1 MKPDYYALSG
11 RIKQSLLDI
20 QRVVDRVE
28 NLMEKAK
35 KTGDDGYLDGVA
47 LNLHGF
53 YAGIEHILEDIA
65 RSVDK
70 SLPSGPVW
78 HQDLILQMS
87 ADSGKLR
94 PPVIRAE
101 TRYCLDEYR
110 GFRHIVRNV
119 YTFYF
124 KASRLEELA
133 NGVRTCYQ
141 LVEEDLQSFNQFLLK
156 IAG

>member
-1 MKPDYYALSG
+1 MKSDYYALSG

-20 QRVVDRVE
+20 QMVVDRIE

-35 KTGDDGYLDGVA
+35 KTRDDGYLDGVA

-53 YAGIEHILEDIA
+53 YAGIEHIFEDVA
-65 RSVDK
+65 RTVDK

-87 ADSGKLR
+87 ADSGELR
-94 PPVIRAE
+94 PAVIRAE

-119 YTFYF
+119 YTFHF
-124 KASRLEELA
+124 KESRLEELVS
-133 NGVRTCYQ
+133 GVRPCYQ
-141 LVEEDLQSFNQFLLK
+141 LVEKDLDSFNDVLLK
-156 IAG
+156 I

>member
-11 RIKQSLLDI
+11 RITQSMSDI

-53 YAGIEHILEDIA
+53 YAGIERIFEDIA
-65 RSVDK
+65 RTVDK

-78 HQDLILQMS
+78 HQDLILQLS
-87 ADSGKLR
+87 ADSEKLR
-94 PPVIRAE
+94 PRVICAE
-101 TRYCLDEYR
+101 TRYCIDEYR
-110 GFRHIVRNV
+110 GFRHIVRKV
-119 YTFYF
+119 YTYHL
-124 KASRLEELA
+124 KAPRLEELV
-133 NGVRTCYQ
+133 NGVRPCYQ
-141 LVEEDLQSFNQFLLK
+141 LVEKDLNSFNDFLLK
-156 IAG
+156 TAG

>member
-1 MKPDYYALSG
+1 MKSDFYALSG
-11 RIKQSLLDI
+11 RIRQSLSDI
-20 QRVVDRVE
+20 QRVVERVE

-35 KTGDDGYLDGVA
+35 KTGDDGFLDGVA

-53 YAGIEHILEDIA
+53 YAGIEHIFEDIA
-65 RSVDK
+65 RTVDK

-87 ADSGKLR
+87 ADSGELR
-94 PPVIRAE
+94 PPVIYTE

-119 YTFYF
+119 YTFHF

-141 LVEEDLQSFNQFLLK
+141 LVEKDLNSFNDFLLK
-156 IAG
+156 TAR

>member
-1 MKPDYYALSG
+1 MKSDYYALSA
-11 RIKQSLLDI
+11 RIKQSLSDI

-28 NLMEKAK
+28 NLMEKAQ

-53 YAGIEHILEDIA
+53 YAGIEHIFEDIA
-65 RSVDK
+65 RTVDK
-70 SLPSGPVW
+70 SLPSGSVW

-87 ADSGKLR
+87 ADSDEIR
-94 PPVIRAE
+94 PPVIGEE

-119 YTFYF
+119 YTFRF
-124 KASRLEELA
+124 KASRLGELA
-133 NGVRTCYQ
+133 NGVRNCYR
-141 LVEEDLQSFNQFLLK
+141 LVEKDLKVFNDFLLK
-156 IAG
+156 T

>member
-1 MKPDYYALSG
+1 LKSDFYALSG
-11 RIKQSLLDI
+11 RIKQSLSDI

-53 YAGIEHILEDIA
+53 YAVIERIFEDIA
-65 RSVDK
+65 RTVDK

-78 HQDLILQMS
+78 HQDLVLQMS
-87 ADSGKLR
+87 ADSGELR
-94 PPVIRAE
+94 PRVICTE

-133 NGVRTCYQ
+133 NGVRTCCR
-141 LVEEDLQSFNQFLLK
+141 LVEKDLQSFNHFLLK
-156 IAG
+156 TAG

>member
-1 MKPDYYALSG
+1 MKSDYCALSG

-20 QRVVDRVE
+20 QMVVDRIE

-35 KTGDDGYLDGVA
+35 KTRDDGYLDGVA

-53 YAGIEHILEDIA
+53 YAGIEHIFEDVA
-65 RSVDK
+65 RTVDK

-87 ADSGKLR
+87 ADSGELR
-94 PPVIRAE
+94 PAVIRAE

-119 YTFYF
+119 YTFHF
-124 KASRLEELA
+124 KASRLEELVS
-133 NGVRTCYQ
+133 GVRPCYQ
-141 LVEEDLQSFNQFLLK
+141 LVEKDLDSFNDVLLK
-156 IAG
+156 I

>member
-1 MKPDYYALSG
+1 MKSDYYALSG
-11 RIKQSLLDI
+11 RIKQSLFDI
-20 QRVVDRVE
+20 QRVVDRIE

-35 KTGDDGYLDGVA
+35 KTRDDGYLDGVA

-53 YAGIEHILEDIA
+53 YAGIEHIFEDVA
-65 RSVDK
+65 RTVDK

-87 ADSGKLR
+87 ADSGELR
-94 PPVIRAE
+94 PAVIRAE

-119 YTFYF
+119 YTFHF
-124 KASRLEELA
+124 KASRLEELVS
-133 NGVRTCYQ
+133 GVRPCYQ
-141 LVEEDLQSFNQFLLK
+141 LVEKDLDSFNDVLLK
-156 IAG
+156 I

>member
-1 MKPDYYALSG
+1 MKSDYYALSG
-11 RIKQSLLDI
+11 RIKQSLSDI

-28 NLMEKAK
+28 YLMEKAQ

-53 YAGIEHILEDIA
+53 YAGIEHIFEDIA
-65 RSVDK
+65 RTVDK

-87 ADSGKLR
+87 ADSEMLR
-94 PPVIRAE
+94 PRVICAE

-119 YTFYF
+119 YTFHF
-124 KASRLEELA
+124 KASRLEELTD
-133 NGVRTCYQ
+133 GVRRCYQ
-141 LVEEDLQSFNQFLLK
+141 LVEKDLKLFNGFLLK
-156 IAG
+156 TAR